1 MVYYNFVPS
10 LYNVERRFKMEKE
23 NTKDEDTIVSTDI
36 IRDGK
41 GTSVNVYEFIRGL
54 DVSETD
60 KNIVVGCISTLMYY
74 YAASKAKITLAA
86 ACGLELTDE
95 KFVTTWNKVKGLIL
109 DEPNEIYHSLLV
121 DFDLESGKSSEEE
134 EDCKQQN

>member
-10 LYNVERRFKMEKE
+10 LYNVERRFKMEKQ
-23 NTKDEDTIVSTDI
+23 NTKDEDAIVSTDI
-36 IRDGK
+36 IGDGK

-54 DVSETD
+54 DISETD

>member
-10 LYNVERRFKMEKE
+10 LYNVERRFKMEKQ
-23 NTKDEDTIVSTDI
+23 NTKDKDVMVSVDTIG
-36 IRDGK
+36 DGK
-41 GTSVNVYEFIRGL
+41 GRSVNVYEFIRGL

-60 KNIVVGCISTLMYY
+60 KNIAVGCIATLMYY
-74 YAASKAKITLAA
+74 YAASKVKIALAA

-95 KFVTTWNKVKGLIL
+95 KFVATWNEVKGLIL
-109 DEPNEIYHSLLV
+109 DKPNEIFHSLLV
-121 DFDLESGKSSEEE
+121 DFDFESGESSEEE

>member
-1 MVYYNFVPS
+1 
-10 LYNVERRFKMEKE
+10 MEKE
-23 NTKDEDTIVSTDI
+23 NTKDEDAIPKDKDI
-36 IRDGK
+36 IIAGDGK

-60 KNIVVGCISTLMYY
+60 KNIVVGCMSTLMYY

-134 EDCKQQN
+134 ENCKQQN

>member
-1 MVYYNFVPS
+1 
-10 LYNVERRFKMEKE
+10 MEKQ
-23 NTKDEDTIVSTDI
+23 NTKDEDAIVSTDI
-36 IRDGK
+36 IGDGK

-60 KNIVVGCISTLMYY
+60 KNIVVGCMSTLMYH

-95 KFVTTWNKVKGLIL
+95 KFVATWNEVKGLIL
-109 DEPNEIYHSLLV
+109 DKPNEIFHSLLV
-121 DFDLESGKSSEEE
+121 DFDLESGESSEEE

>member
-23 NTKDEDTIVSTDI
+23 NTKDEDAIVSTDI
-36 IRDGK
+36 IGDGK

-95 KFVTTWNKVKGLIL
+95 KFVTTWDKVKGLIL

>member
-10 LYNVERRFKMEKE
+10 LYNVERRFKMEKQ
-23 NTKDEDTIVSTDI
+23 NTKDEDAIVSTDI
-36 IRDGK
+36 IGDGK

-54 DVSETD
+54 DISETD
-60 KNIVVGCISTLMYY
+60 KNIVVGCMSTLMYY

-95 KFVTTWNKVKGLIL
+95 KFVATWNEVKGLIL
-109 DEPNEIYHSLLV
+109 DKPNEIFHSLLV
-121 DFDLESGKSSEEE
+121 DFDLESGESSEEE

>member
-23 NTKDEDTIVSTDI
+23 NTKDEDVIVSTDI
-36 IRDGK
+36 IGDGK

-95 KFVTTWNKVKGLIL
+95 KFVATWNKVKGLIL

-121 DFDLESGKSSEEE
+121 DFDLESDESSEEE

>member
-1 MVYYNFVPS
+1 
-10 LYNVERRFKMEKE
+10 MEKE
-23 NTKDEDTIVSTDI
+23 NTKDEDVIVSTDI
-36 IRDGK
+36 IEDGK
-41 GTSVNVYEFIRGL
+41 GTSVNIYEFIRGL

-60 KNIVVGCISTLMYY
+60 KNIVVGCIATLMYY

-86 ACGLELTDE
+86 ACGLKPTDE
-95 KFVTTWNKVKGLIL
+95 KFVAAWNDVKGLIL

-121 DFDLESGKSSEEE
+121 DFDLESSESSEEE

>member
-23 NTKDEDTIVSTDI
+23 NTKDEDAIVSTDI
-36 IRDGK
+36 IGDGK

>member
-23 NTKDEDTIVSTDI
+23 NTKDEDAIVSTDI
-36 IRDGK
+36 IGDGK

-95 KFVTTWNKVKGLIL
+95 KFVAAWNDVKGLIL

-121 DFDLESGKSSEEE
+121 NFDFESGESSEEE

>member
-1 MVYYNFVPS
+1 MVYYKFVPS

-23 NTKDEDTIVSTDI
+23 NTKDEDAIVSTDI
-36 IRDGK
+36 IEDGK

-60 KNIVVGCISTLMYY
+60 KNIVVGCMATLMYY
-74 YAASKAKITLAA
+74 YAAAKAKITLAA
-86 ACGLELTDE
+86 ATGLEPSDE
-95 KFVTTWNKVKGLIL
+95 KFVATWNEVKGLIL

-121 DFDLESGKSSEEE
+121 DFDFESDESSEEE
-134 EDCKQQN
+134 ENCNQQN

>member
-23 NTKDEDTIVSTDI
+23 NTKDEDAIVSTDI
-36 IRDGK
+36 IGDGK

-121 DFDLESGKSSEEE
+121 DFDLESGESSEEE

>member
-1 MVYYNFVPS
+1 
-10 LYNVERRFKMEKE
+10 MEKQ
-23 NTKDEDTIVSTDI
+23 NTKDEDTISKDTI
-36 IRDGK
+36 TIGDGK

-60 KNIVVGCISTLMYY
+60 RNIVVGCIATLMYR
-74 YAASKAKITLAA
+74 YAANKAKITLAA
-86 ACGLELTDE
+86 ACGLDFTDE
-95 KFVTTWNKVKGLIL
+95 KFVATWNDVKGLIL

-121 DFDLESGKSSEEE
+121 AFGLEPDESSEEE

>member
-23 NTKDEDTIVSTDI
+23 NTKDEDVIVSTDI
-36 IRDGK
+36 IGDGK

-95 KFVTTWNKVKGLIL
+95 KFVATWNKVKGLIL

-121 DFDLESGKSSEEE
+121 DFDLESGESSEEE

>member
-23 NTKDEDTIVSTDI
+23 NTKDEDAIVSTDI
-36 IRDGK
+36 IGDGK

-60 KNIVVGCISTLMYY
+60 KNIVVGCMSTLMYY

>member
-36 IRDGK
+36 IGDGK

>member
-23 NTKDEDTIVSTDI
+23 NTKDEDVIVSTDI
-36 IRDGK
+36 IEDGK
-41 GTSVNVYEFIRGL
+41 GTSVNIYEFIRGL

-95 KFVTTWNKVKGLIL
+95 KFVATWNKVKGLIL

-121 DFDLESGKSSEEE
+121 DFDLESSESSEEE

>member
-23 NTKDEDTIVSTDI
+23 NTKDEDAIVSTDI
-36 IRDGK
+36 IGDGK

-60 KNIVVGCISTLMYY
+60 KNIVVGCMSTLMYY

-121 DFDLESGKSSEEE
+121 DFDLESGESSEEE